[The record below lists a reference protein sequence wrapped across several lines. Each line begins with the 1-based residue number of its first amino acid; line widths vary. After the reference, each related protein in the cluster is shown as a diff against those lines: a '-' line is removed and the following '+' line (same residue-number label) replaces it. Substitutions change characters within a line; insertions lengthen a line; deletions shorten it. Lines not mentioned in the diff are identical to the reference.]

1 MNEIQVA
8 VMSVLKSDPRLV
20 NSEGTLLKNAT
31 QVLIRN
37 LDSTLIEALL
47 DNPLVRSTFFVSA
60 GKATVLNQQ
69 KLIEFISNKN
79 FLPDSFTIF
88 KNKVGLTSNTD
99 FLTQSSEVVLS
110 WPFKDCVLE
119 AGMTK
124 EDGKRSE
131 VFYNETLAPD
141 AVNRLFEPKVF
152 TNFKKLDGS
161 GINPLTSFSIDN
173 HLVSDNLI
181 IKGNNLLALSSLKS
195 RFAGKVKLIYID
207 PPYNTESGD
216 FPYNDS
222 FNHSTWLTFMK
233 NRLEIARE
241 LLAEDGSIY
250 INIDYNEIHYLKI
263 LMDEIFGRENFQR
276 EIVWRMG
283 FVSGYKT
290 SVKNFIRNHD
300 TILYYS
306 KNPSKVLF
314 NKLYIQNADFKKI
327 VNLTESL
334 RKAFNS
340 RGVDTKKAEEII
352 EFINHEDRGERY
364 PLEDTW
370 NSNKWDELDSIAIEN
385 STSRSAETVVIDEE
399 NFKGQKPE
407 KLLQRIIES
416 STNPGDLVLDFFLGS
431 GTTAATAHKLG
442 RRYIG
447 IEQMDYLDEGAI
459 PRILGV
465 INGESSGISEKVGW
479 TGGGSAVYME
489 LMSWNDAWV
498 SRIMSCN
505 SKDEI
510 LNIWKDLRARAFL
523 SHRFESSMFE
533 ANLEEFAALELSKM
547 QSLIIEILDKN
558 FLFVNFADIDDE
570 DYGIKPLEKALNI
583 SFYQD

>member
-1 MNEIQVA
+1 MNEIQAA

-88 KNKVGLTSNTD
+88 KNKVGLRSNTD

-207 PPYNTESGD
+207 PPYNTESGE

-385 STSRSAETVVIDEE
+385 STSRSAETVIVDEE

-479 TGGGSAVYME
+479 TGGGSAAYME

-510 LNIWKDLRARAFL
+510 LNIWRDLRARAFL

-570 DYGIKPLEKALNI
+570 DYGIKPLEKALNM